1 MKDVY
6 GAAVVFLGQRLV
18 AAKARD
24 VAEAVV
30 LVADFAAL
38 YPDTAGL
45 SKADFSADVDD
56 ELK

>member
-1 MKDVY
+1 MPL
-6 GAAVVFLGQRLV
+6 AQI
-18 AAKARD
+18 
-24 VAEAVV
+24 
-30 LVADFAAL
+30 VADFAAL